1 MSSRPTVKRKLRNA
15 VLPAIAACLVVYFL
29 YHLVQGD
36 RGLLAQHRLTDRV
49 AEAETTLDELEARR
63 EALEQRVALLGKDRI
78 DRDALDEQARRML
91 NYGHPLDLVLI
102 VDDDVVDHDE
112 P

>member
-1 MSSRPTVKRKLRNA
+1 MSMRQPVKRKLRRA
-15 VLPAIAACLVVYFL
+15 VLPALAACLVVYFL
-29 YHLVQGD
+29 YHLVQGE

-49 AEAETTLDELEARR
+49 GEAEATLADLQARR
-63 EALEQRVALLGKDRI
+63 AALDKRVALLGPERV

-102 VDDDVVDHDE
+102 VDE
-112 P
+112 PATGD